1 MAHKALIAALSIVA
15 VASPLSAA
23 SQEGPGTPAPPGG
36 PNTEYC
42 MWVEPIT
49 GSRLETVQC
58 WTREEWAE
66 GGVDVDVDWPKYG
79 VAVVNA

>member
-1 MAHKALIAALSIVA
+1 MARKALIAALAIIA

-23 SQEGPGTPAPPGG
+23 GQEGPGTPAPPGG

-42 MWVEPIT
+42 MRVEPIT
-49 GSRLETVQC
+49 GSRIETVQC

-66 GGVDVDVDWPKYG
+66 GGVNVDVDWPKYG

>member
-1 MAHKALIAALSIVA
+1 MAHKALIVALGMVAA
-15 VASPLSAA
+15 ASPLSAA
-23 SQEGPGTPAPPGG
+23 TQQGPGTLPPPGG

-58 WTREEWAE
+58 YTREEWAE
-66 GGVDVDVDWPKYG
+66 GGVNVDVDWPKYG
-79 VAVVNA
+79 VALVNA